1 MLTGREHE
9 LLLRVAQ
16 GYSNKE
22 VAGQLTI
29 SVKTVERH
37 KANLMAKLSLRT
49 RAEIARYGLQQGWL
63 EIS

>member
-29 SVKTVERH
+29 SVKTVESH
-37 KANLMAKLSLRT
+37 KANLMAKLSFHT
-49 RAEIARYGLQQGWL
+49 RAEIVRYALHQGWL
-63 EIS
+63 GDS